1 MLIDKATGKGCA
13 WSIVSKTIT
22 KKLIADGII
31 NKAIFRK
38 QRSSYDAFLVVGY
51 NHNQAYVTMQTGS
64 KWAEEPLWVPSFI
77 DAGKWE
83 QAVSQFHAYENLDRN
98 VEKCL
103 IPEMDDYLQSIPD
116 TELVGMTRDFLIEH
130 GVLSKPIC
138 QRAGKTY
145 YFSEN
150 KVYSLDEASEMF
162 PYEKHIKF
170 NLFKPLYETCFN
182 MTVWRKAVSQF
193 TVGMTLDECINIFL
207 QTELTHSVRREPS
220 SIDRLVQSIAPPM
233 YERVPGNDDES
244 TFDYIRITVGF
255 PRYQFNSW
263 EALQNEVKKYQPE
276 IYQRVTQ
283 RIEKDRQF
291 KKYGIPMSFLELS
304 DATLLRDFSME
315 LIFELKERKL

>member
-1 MLIDKATGKGCA
+1 
-13 WSIVSKTIT
+13 
-22 KKLIADGII
+22 
-31 NKAIFRK
+31 
-38 QRSSYDAFLVVGY
+38 
-51 NHNQAYVTMQTGS
+51 
-64 KWAEEPLWVPSFI
+64 
-77 DAGKWE
+77 
-83 QAVSQFHAYENLDRN
+83 
-98 VEKCL
+98 
-103 IPEMDDYLQSIPD
+103 
-116 TELVGMTRDFLIEH
+116 
-130 GVLSKPIC
+130 
-138 QRAGKTY
+138 
-145 YFSEN
+145 
-150 KVYSLDEASEMF
+150 
-162 PYEKHIKF
+162 
-170 NLFKPLYETCFN
+170 

-207 QTELTHSVRREPS
+207 QTELTHNVRREPS